1 MNIVFIK
8 WLYQNTIGSL
18 TITFRLW
25 VEFESNFTCPS
36 AAGPDAVSLF
46 FCVFVRCAEALR
58 SIEEH

>member
-8 WLYQNTIGSL
+8 WLYQNTIGIL
-18 TITFRLW
+18 TITFNIW
-25 VEFESNFTCPS
+25 VEFKSNFTCPS